1 VSNEALL
8 ALAEMAGISPTWI
21 DAFGAPQTV
30 APESIRAMLN
40 ALGMPSDT
48 DADCEASIA
57 ALATE
62 KATRPLPPLLTAQ
75 VGVAIPL
82 GRHPVLRSKPYRV
95 ELEDGSVIEGR
106 FSDDPEQALE
116 ITPLHR
122 AGYHRLQV
130 GDYQVTLAVAPAR
143 CYSVAD
149 AAATLPGT
157 PVTEPRLWGIATQL
171 YSLRRPGDGGIGDFG
186 GLARFVRQAARRG
199 AAAVAISPVH
209 AMFADD
215 LQRFSPYGPSSR
227 VLFNALHIDPS
238 AVMGEEVLAE
248 VLREH
253 NLVGE
258 GERLEALE
266 LIDWPASSAWK
277 FKVLRALYQR
287 FRQAG
292 GTTYAAFLA
301 FREEQGDTVED
312 HARFEAMHAWLRSQG
327 RNGDW
332 RSWPEQYRD
341 PRGEAIEQFA
351 QEHADEVGFHAFL
364 QWQAALGLQQ
374 AQIAAREAGMAIGLI
389 SDLAVG
395 ADPAGSQ
402 AWSRGDQMLGGL
414 SVGAPPDVL
423 APLGQN
429 WGLGAFSPVALRRHG
444 FQAYLEMLRSAFR
457 HAGGV
462 RIDHVLGLTRMWLVP
477 DGFSSTQGAY
487 LRFPFDDLLR
497 LIALESWRHRG
508 IVIGEDL
515 GTIPPG
521 FGERLASA
529 GILGIRVL
537 WFQRRE
543 SRFLPPGAWSQ
554 EAMATTTTHDLP
566 TIAGWWQARDID
578 WRARLDMLGPNASE
592 AGEREIR
599 NGERTALWQSMSEAG
614 VLDAREGLQPPPL
627 EHPPIEHAIAY
638 VGMTPAPLAMI
649 PIEDLLG
656 LAEAPNLP
664 GTIDQHPNWR
674 RRMPGTVDSMLD
686 DAAVIARTD
695 ILNQTR
701 RSPEQQQ

>member
-1 VSNEALL
+1 MSNEALL

-30 APESIRAMLN
+30 APESMRAMLR

-62 KATRPLPPLLTAQ
+62 TATRPLPPLLTAQ
-75 VGVAIPL
+75 VGMAIPL
-82 GRHPVLRSKPYRV
+82 GRHPILRSKPYRV
-95 ELEDGSVIEGR
+95 EMEDGSVIEGR
-106 FSDDPEQALE
+106 FPDDPEQALE
-116 ITPLHR
+116 ITPLHTP
-122 AGYHRLQV
+122 GYHQLQV
-130 GDYQVTLAVAPAR
+130 ADYQVTLAVAPAR

-199 AAAVAISPVH
+199 ASAVAISPVH

-215 LQRFSPYGPSSR
+215 LHRFSPYGPSSR

-253 NLVGE
+253 GLVEE

-277 FKVLRALYQR
+277 FKVLRALYDR
-287 FRQAG
+287 FKQAG
-292 GTTYAAFLA
+292 GAPCAAFAA

-332 RSWPEQYRD
+332 RSWPEEYRD
-341 PRGEAIEQFA
+341 PRGAAIEQFA
-351 QEHADEVGFHAFL
+351 REHADEVGFHAFL

-444 FQAYLEMLRSAFR
+444 FQAYLEMLRS
-457 HAGGV
+457 
-462 RIDHVLGLTRMWLVP
+462 
-477 DGFSSTQGAY
+477 
-487 LRFPFDDLLR
+487 
-497 LIALESWRHRG
+497 
-508 IVIGEDL
+508 
-515 GTIPPG
+515 
-521 FGERLASA
+521 
-529 GILGIRVL
+529 
-537 WFQRRE
+537 
-543 SRFLPPGAWSQ
+543 
-554 EAMATTTTHDLP
+554 
-566 TIAGWWQARDID
+566 
-578 WRARLDMLGPNASE
+578 
-592 AGEREIR
+592 
-599 NGERTALWQSMSEAG
+599 
-614 VLDAREGLQPPPL
+614 
-627 EHPPIEHAIAY
+627 
-638 VGMTPAPLAMI
+638 
-649 PIEDLLG
+649 
-656 LAEAPNLP
+656 
-664 GTIDQHPNWR
+664 
-674 RRMPGTVDSMLD
+674 
-686 DAAVIARTD
+686 
-695 ILNQTR
+695 
-701 RSPEQQQ
+701 

>member
-1 VSNEALL
+1 MSNEALL
-8 ALAEMAGISPTWI
+8 ALAEMAGVSSTWI

-30 APESIRAMLN
+30 APESIRAMLG

-62 KATRPLPPLLTAQ
+62 RATRPLPPLLTAQ
-75 VGVAIPL
+75 VGMAIPI
-82 GRHPVLRSKPYRV
+82 GRHPVLRSRPYRV
-95 ELEDGSVIEGR
+95 ELEDGSVVEGR
-106 FSDDPEQALE
+106 FSDDPEHALE
-116 ITPLHR
+116 IAPLN
-122 AGYHRLQV
+122 APGYHQLQV
-130 GDYQVTLAVAPAR
+130 GDYQVTLAVAPR
-143 CYSVAD
+143 SCYSVAD
-149 AAATLPGT
+149 AAATMPGT

-186 GLARFVRQAARRG
+186 GLARFVRQAASRG

-215 LQRFSPYGPSSR
+215 LHRFSPYGPSSR

-238 AVMGEEVLAE
+238 AIMGEDVLAE

-253 NLVGE
+253 GLREE
-258 GERLEALE
+258 GERLEALD
-266 LIDWPASSAWK
+266 LVDWPASSAWK
-277 FKVLRALYQR
+277 FRVLRALYRR
-287 FRQAG
+287 FAQAG
-292 GTTYAAFLA
+292 GSAHAAFTS
-301 FREEQGDTVED
+301 FREEQGDVVED

-327 RNGDW
+327 ENGDW

-341 PRGEAIEQFA
+341 PRGAAIAQFA
-351 QEHADEVGFHAFL
+351 EEHADEVGFHAFL

-402 AWSRGDQMLGGL
+402 AWSRGDQMLNGL

-423 APLGQN
+423 APMGQN
-429 WGLGAFSPVALRRHG
+429 WGLGAFSPVALRRQG

-554 EAMATTTTHDLP
+554 DAMATTTTHDLP
-566 TIAGWWQARDID
+566 TIAGWWKARDID
-578 WRARLDMLGPNASE
+578 WRAQLGMLGPNASE
-592 AGEREIR
+592 TGEREIR

-614 VLDAREGLQPPPL
+614 VLDAREGLQPPPA

-656 LAEAPNLP
+656 LEEAPNLP
-664 GTIDQHPNWR
+664 GTTDQHPNWR
-674 RRMPGTVDSMLD
+674 RRMPGTVDSMFD
-686 DAAVIARTD
+686 DAAVRARTD
-695 ILNQTR
+695 LLNQTR
-701 RSPEQQQ
+701 QAPERQE

>member
-8 ALAEMAGISPTWI
+8 TLAEMAGISPTWI

-30 APESIRAMLN
+30 ALESLRAMLT
-40 ALGMPSDT
+40 ALGMACDS
-48 DADCEASIA
+48 DADCEQSIA
-57 ALATE
+57 ALAME
-62 KATRPLPPLLTAQ
+62 NATRPLPPLLTAQ
-75 VGVAIPL
+75 VGMPIPI
-82 GRHPVLRSKPYRV
+82 GRHTALRGRPYRI
-95 ELEDGSVIEGR
+95 ELEDGSLSEGR
-106 FSDDPEQALE
+106 FSEDPEQILE
-116 ITPLHR
+116 IAPLLTP
-122 AGYHRLQV
+122 GYHRLQV
-130 GDYQVTLAVAPAR
+130 ADYQVTLAVAPPR

-149 AAATLPGT
+149 AAASTLGT
-157 PVTEPRLWGIATQL
+157 PVTQPRLWGIATQL
-171 YSLRRPGDGGIGDFG
+171 YSLRRRGDGGIGDFG
-186 GLARFVRQAARRG
+186 GLARFVRHAARRG

-209 AMFADD
+209 AMFSDD
-215 LQRFSPYGPSSR
+215 VHRFSPYGPSSR

-238 AVMGEEVLAE
+238 AVLGEEALAE

-253 NLVGE
+253 NLADE
-258 GERLEALE
+258 GARLEENE

-277 FKVLRALYQR
+277 LKVLRALYHR
-287 FRQAG
+287 FNEAG
-292 GTTYAAFLA
+292 GPARAAFDA
-301 FREEQGDTVED
+301 FRAEQGDVVED
-312 HARFEAMHAWLRSQG
+312 HARFEAMHAWLRSQQK
-327 RNGDW
+327 NGDW

-341 PRGEAIEQFA
+341 PRGAAIEAFTR
-351 QEHADEVGFHAFL
+351 EHADEVGFHAFL
-364 QWQAALGLQQ
+364 QWQAALGLEQ

-402 AWSRGDQMLGGL
+402 AWSRREQMLNGL

-429 WGLGAFSPVALRRHG
+429 WGLGAFSPMALRRHG

-462 RIDHVLGLTRMWLVP
+462 RIDHVLGLTRMWLTP
-477 DGFSSTQGAY
+477 DGFSANQGAY

-515 GTIPPG
+515 GTVPPG
-521 FGERLASA
+521 FPERLASA

-537 WFQRRE
+537 WFQRRD
-543 SRFLPPGAWSQ
+543 SRFLPPSAWSQ

-566 TIAGWWQARDID
+566 TVAGWWQARDVR
-578 WRARLDMLGPNASE
+578 WRARLDMLGPNATE
-592 AGEREIR
+592 AGELEIR
-599 NGERTALWQSMSEAG
+599 NAERIALWQAMSEAG
-614 VLDAREGLQPPPL
+614 VLNAREGLEPPPP
-627 EHPPIEHAIAY
+627 EQPPIEHALAY

-656 LAEAPNLP
+656 MEEAPNLP

-674 RRMPGTVDSMLD
+674 RRMPGDVDTMLD
-686 DAAVIARTD
+686 APAVAARTD
-695 ILNQTR
+695 VLNRTR
-701 RSPEQQQ
+701 LSPEHKE

>member
-1 VSNEALL
+1 VSDEALV

-21 DAFGAPQTV
+21 DAFGTPQTV
-30 APESIRAMLN
+30 APEALRAMLA
-40 ALGMPSDT
+40 ALGMPCATTAECD
-48 DADCEASIA
+48 ESIG
-57 ALATE
+57 ALVTE

-75 VGVAIPL
+75 VGMPIPI
-82 GRHPVLRSKPYRV
+82 GRHPALRGRPYRL
-95 ELEDGSVIEGR
+95 ELEDGSLMEGR
-106 FSDDPEQALE
+106 FSEDPEQALE
-116 ITPLHR
+116 IAPLLTP
-122 AGYHRLQV
+122 GYHRLQV
-130 GDYQVTLAVAPAR
+130 ADYQVTLAVAPPR

-149 AAATLPGT
+149 AAASTPGT
-157 PVTEPRLWGIATQL
+157 PVTQPRLWGIATQL

-186 GLARFVRQAARRG
+186 GLARFVRHAASRG

-209 AMFADD
+209 AMFSDD

-238 AVMGEEVLAE
+238 AVLGEEALQE

-253 NLVGE
+253 GLAEE
-258 GERLEALE
+258 GARLEANE
-266 LIDWPASSAWK
+266 LIDWPASSSWK
-277 FKVLRALYQR
+277 FKVLRALYRR
-287 FRQAG
+287 FNQAG
-292 GTTYAAFLA
+292 GAARAAFDA
-301 FREEQGDTVED
+301 FRAEEGDVVED
-312 HARFEAMHAWLRSQG
+312 HARFETMHAWLRSQQK
-327 RNGDW
+327 NGDW
-332 RSWPEQYRD
+332 RSWPEEYRD
-341 PRGEAIEQFA
+341 PRGAAIEAFA
-351 QEHADEVGFHAFL
+351 REHADEVGFHAFL

-374 AQIAAREAGMAIGLI
+374 AQNAAREAGMAIGLI

-402 AWSRGDQMLGGL
+402 AWSRRNQLLNGL

-444 FQAYLEMLRSAFR
+444 FQAYIEMLRSAFR

-477 DGFSSTQGAY
+477 DGFPSTQGAY

-537 WFQRRE
+537 WFQRRD
-543 SRFLPPGAWSQ
+543 SRFLPPSAWPQ
-554 EAMATTTTHDLP
+554 EAIATTTTHDLP
-566 TIAGWWQARDID
+566 TVAGWWQARDVR
-578 WRARLDMLGPNASE
+578 WRARLDMLGPNATE
-592 AGEREIR
+592 AGELEIR
-599 NGERTALWQSMSEAG
+599 NAERITLWQAMSEAG
-614 VLDAREGLQPPPL
+614 ILDANENLEPPPQ
-627 EHPPIEHAIAY
+627 EQPPIEHALAY

-656 LAEAPNLP
+656 MEEAPNLP
-664 GTIDQHPNWR
+664 GTTDQHPNWR
-674 RRMPGTVDSMLD
+674 RRMPGDVDSMLD
-686 DAAVIARTD
+686 APAVVARTEL
-695 ILNQTR
+695 LNQTR
-701 RSPEQQQ
+701 HPPEHKE

>member
-1 VSNEALL
+1 
-8 ALAEMAGISPTWI
+8 
-21 DAFGAPQTV
+21 
-30 APESIRAMLN
+30 MLN

-75 VGVAIPL
+75 VGMAIPL
-82 GRHPVLRSKPYRV
+82 GRHPILRSKPYRV

-116 ITPLHR
+116 ITPLHTP
-122 AGYHRLQV
+122 GYHQLQV
-130 GDYQVTLAVAPAR
+130 GDYQVTL
-143 CYSVAD
+143 
-149 AAATLPGT
+149 
-157 PVTEPRLWGIATQL
+157 
-171 YSLRRPGDGGIGDFG
+171 
-186 GLARFVRQAARRG
+186 
-199 AAAVAISPVH
+199 AAVAISPVH

-227 VLFNALHIDPS
+227 VLFNALHIDAS
-238 AVMGEEVLAE
+238 AVMGEDVLAE

-253 NLVGE
+253 DLVQE

-287 FRQAG
+287 FQQAG
-292 GTTYAAFLA
+292 GTAHAAFTA

-327 RNGDW
+327 ENGDW

-351 QEHADEVGFHAFL
+351 RAHADEVGFHAFL

-389 SDLAVG
+389 
-395 ADPAGSQ
+395 GSQ

-477 DGFSSTQGAY
+477 DNFSSTQGAY

-521 FGERLASA
+521 FGERLAGA

-614 VLDAREGLQPPPL
+614 VLDAREGLQPPPI

-656 LAEAPNLP
+656 LVEAPNLP

-701 RSPEQQQ
+701 QAPEQQQ